1 MAPVKAARNSVSGPP
16 LEAWRGAGRGEQG
29 VGRGEQGVGPRAWGA
44 GHRAEVAHSLRIKSH
59 RANRQVLRPCQLTIL
74 NNRLLDTPRQVL
86 PQVS

>member
-29 VGRGEQGVGPRAWGA
+29 AGPRAWDA

-86 PQVS
+86 PQVSGL